1 LKCDKLIT
9 TFFEHKWARKE
20 LGHINFKYWNYNLFF
35 FPLKWAKNELGHINY
50 ILEIQEMSEK
60 APWTNEGDVSKLFGT
75 HLGYMLMS
83 KRYSFFIKKF

>member
-1 LKCDKLIT
+1 VINLLQLFLTINGLEKNRDISILNIGIT
-9 TFFEHKWARKE
+9 TFFF
-20 LGHINFKYWNYNLFF
+20 N
-35 FPLKWAKNELGHINY
+35 LKWAKNELGHINY

>member
-1 LKCDKLIT
+1 VINLLQLFLTINGLEKNWDISILNIGIT
-9 TFFEHKWARKE
+9 TFF
-20 LGHINFKYWNYNLFF
+20 FF
-35 FPLKWAKNELGHINY
+35 LKWAKNELGHINY

>member
-1 LKCDKLIT
+1 MINLLQLFLTINGLEKNRDISILNIGIT
-9 TFFEHKWARKE
+9 TFFF
-20 LGHINFKYWNYNLFF
+20 N
-35 FPLKWAKNELGHINY
+35 LKWAKNELGHINN

>member
-1 LKCDKLIT
+1 VINLLQLFLTINGLEKNRDISILNIGIT
-9 TFFEHKWARKE
+9 TFFF
-20 LGHINFKYWNYNLFF
+20 N
-35 FPLKWAKNELGHINY
+35 LKWAKNELGHINN